1 MAALAIESAAGTIA
15 RFNVELGDDGDDG
28 RQIGLILDNDPW
40 VHEVGLTVW
49 AMAARDVD
57 GAIDAFRGRRGAVR
71 RCVTFASARPLPSR
85 LGVLAAKGSGL
96 PMRFAPRLIELFTKT
111 AVFGFEFGEAAL
123 ELGNL
128 ALETSNGAVSFAT
141 AGACGE
147 YHDNPP
153 LSIPEER
160 DGIKVQCRGAI
171 S

>member
-1 MAALAIESAAGTIA
+1 
-15 RFNVELGDDGDDG
+15 
-28 RQIGLILDNDPW
+28 LDNDPW
-40 VHEVGLTVW
+40 VYEVGLTVW

-57 GAIDAFRGRRGAVR
+57 DAIDAFRGRRGAVR
-71 RCVTFASARPLPSR
+71 RRVTFASARLLPAQ

-96 PMRFAPRLIELFTKT
+96 PMRFSPSLIELFTEA
-111 AVFGFEFGEAAL
+111 AVLGFELGEAAL
-123 ELGNL
+123 QLGNL

-160 DGIKVQCRGAI
+160 DDIKVRCRGVF
-171 S
+171 SWYDRSQGSGSNVSPRDGKQEP